1 MSCSLFE
8 SSKYN
13 SLSSLSCIKTVLI
26 YINKEPFKTKMG
38 LDTDLASRICWWK
51 GILNLEVICGYKQ
64 ARRWKWERILN
75 ICWVLLFSVR
85 SCNVFWPSVNWN
97 RHVQVMYCNH
107 LSSDHNQVQR
117 DLQRFIFGSKYFN
130 ILQSNIL
137 FDILN
142 FVQSWLPL
150 GRLSMLHAEDIE
162 IDFVKSTFSRNCVLY
177 TWSANKI

>member
-1 MSCSLFE
+1 MQLQVFLTTFWISE
-8 SSKYN
+8 PPYSSTPCKWDGGV
-13 SLSSLSCIKTVLI
+13 K
-26 YINKEPFKTKMG
+26 F
-38 LDTDLASRICWWK
+38 WWDFFS
-51 GILNLEVICGYKQ
+51 LNLSFGICFPYHLHFGQ
-64 ARRWKWERILN
+64 TDILSHASEMVVVVVWDFDG
-75 ICWVLLFSVR
+75 IFSVW
-85 SCNVFWPSVNWN
+85 SCNVLWPSVNWN

-107 LSSDHNQVQR
+107 LSSDYNQVQR

-162 IDFVKSTFSRNCVLY
+162 MDFVKSTFSRNCVLY